1 MDNKIISNW
10 IRQARYRAKTNAL
23 LSDLEMEDV
32 QSIITAY
39 AGLCAYCGA
48 VAETFDHPF
57 PLRTNAPNVPA
68 NVLPICKRCKTVKKN
83 HDVVWMYNNNH
94 LTQPEYLKIM
104 QFILDQRGG
113 GAIKD
118 HVRRAT
124 GMLDE

>member
-10 IRQARYRAKTNAL
+10 IRQARYRAKANAL
-23 LSDLEMEDV
+23 SSDLEMEDV
-32 QSIITAY
+32 QNIITAY

-57 PLRTNAPNVPA
+57 PLRTSAPNIPA

-83 HDVVWMYNNNH
+83 HDVVWMYNNSH

-124 GMLDE
+124 GMIDE